1 MRMNLNSQPK
11 RINVISRNSQ
21 GDTNNLLKKLNQQI
35 IGLKEQNA
43 TLKRKNDEL
52 TETIATMIKEKEQ
65 KALQTFKITSMTM
78 STDYETDEDE

>member
-11 RINVISRNSQ
+11 RINIISRNSQ